1 MTRTRST
8 SKWLWLAVLGAAG
21 AAGCGGKKS
30 GGAANAAGAPVASAG
45 AAVDGGGAVAAGGG
59 DAGGGAAAS
68 AGGDGAGTGTGAAPA
83 AGTDDDD
90 NLRMVTGAVEKKD
103 TLSSVLTREGIDRQE
118 QAAIVKAMTGVF
130 DFRSVREGQTYALGY
145 NPEGELERF
154 EYVAS
159 LLVTYEVERGADGA
173 FTARRN
179 EKPVDTQIVEI
190 GGPIDGTLY
199 ETIKKT
205 GESTALVGTIVDVFA
220 WDINFYT
227 DQHPG
232 DSYKVVIEKQS
243 LDGKH
248 INYGKL
254 LAAEYSGKVGTYR
267 AFYFQAEGAKKGS
280 YYDDKGQNIVK
291 SMLKTPLRFVR
302 ISSGFNPKRM
312 HPILHITRGHMGTDF
327 AAPVGT
333 PVWSTADGTVS
344 VKLPESQSRGKGN
357 YIEIKHAGGLTSG
370 YMHLSKFAK
379 GLKLGQVVKQKQ
391 VIGYVGTT
399 GLSTGPHLHFML
411 KENGSYVDPQ
421 KVKMRRD
428 VPVPKGAQDAF
439 KRAVADRMAA
449 FQRIDSKAKA
459 ATAAAAAAPVQPAPG
474 TPGAPGAPGPRMP

>member
-1 MTRTRST
+1 MTRTWST
-8 SKWLWLAVLGAAG
+8 SKWFWLAVLGAAG
-21 AAGCGGKKS
+21 AVAAAGCGGKKS
-30 GGAANAAGAPVASAG
+30 DGAARAAGAPVASAG
-45 AAVDGGGAVAAGGG
+45 AGAGVDGGGAVAAGGG
-59 DAGGGAAAS
+59 DAGGGGGAV
-68 AGGDGAGTGTGAAPA
+68 AGGDGGGGGGAGAA

-357 YIEIKHAGGLTSG
+357 YLEIKHAGGLTSG

-474 TPGAPGAPGPRMP
+474 APAPPTP